1 MPLPDRLF
9 RVFGELMFNIF
20 KKKKNI
26 MEVKMR
32 KEQYQVPQVEF
43 VFRENGEFVTRTSAE
58 LFDGKRVVLFSLP
71 GAFTPTCSAY
81 QLPGFEEKYDDFVG
95 SGIDAIYCISVN
107 DGFVMNA
114 WGQDQNINNVKL
126 IPDGNAYFT
135 RSMGMLVNKS
145 NLGFGSRSWRYAMV
159 VDNGIIEKLFVE
171 AGQRDNANTDPY
183 EATTPEVVLDYVK
196 STVRETATV

>member
-1 MPLPDRLF
+1 
-9 RVFGELMFNIF
+9 MFNIIRR
-20 KKKKNI
+20 KGKGI
-26 MEVKMR
+26 EVTMR
-32 KEQYQVPQVEF
+32 KEGYQIPQVEF
-43 VFRENGEFVTRTSAE
+43 VFRENGEFVNRTSTE
-58 LFDGKRVVLFSLP
+58 LFDGKRVIIFSLP

-81 QLPGFEEKYDDFVG
+81 QLPGFEEKYEDFQAL
-95 SGIDAIYCISVN
+95 GIDEIYCISVN

-114 WGQDQNINNVKL
+114 WAKDQNIANVKL

-145 NLGFGSRSWRYAMV
+145 NLGFGERSWRYAAV

-171 AGQRDNANTDPY
+171 NGQRDNADTDPY
-183 EATTPEVVLDYVK
+183 EATTPESVLEYVK